1 MTAFYTGFVVA
12 EQEEKSLKTIA
23 RALELGLNFFDTA
36 WVYQSFGVDGQPNR
50 TRAVT
55 AGQACGL

>member
-1 MTAFYTGFVVA
+1 MTAFYTEFVA

-36 WVYQSFGVDGQPNR
+36 WLPVVWRRRSTEQNE
-50 TRAVT
+50 
-55 AGQACGL
+55 